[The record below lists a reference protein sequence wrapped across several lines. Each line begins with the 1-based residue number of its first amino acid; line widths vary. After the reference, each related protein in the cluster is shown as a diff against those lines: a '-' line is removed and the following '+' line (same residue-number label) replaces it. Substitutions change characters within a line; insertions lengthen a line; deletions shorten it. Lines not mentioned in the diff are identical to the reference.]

1 MKSVNPYMLRR
12 HQMVREQI
20 TGRGVHDA
28 KVLDA
33 MRNVARE
40 AFVPEQLRNLAYAD
54 RPLPIGEG
62 QTITQPY
69 LVAAMTEALGLQG
82 GEKVLEI
89 GTGSGYAAAVLAS
102 IAREVHTVE
111 RIAALAKQA
120 RATLRRLGYDTVNVV
135 EGDGTLGWPGA
146 APYDAIVVTAE
157 GPRIPPSL
165 RAQLKPGGRLVM
177 PVSEGELEQFLVRLT
192 RSANGG
198 DKAEK
203 LHPVFFVP
211 LIGAEGWSSAERSSI
226 DQVGAIE
233 PVRSAG

>member
-120 RATLRRLGYDTVNVV
+120 RATLRRLGYDT
-135 EGDGTLGWPGA
+135 
-146 APYDAIVVTAE
+146 
-157 GPRIPPSL
+157 
-165 RAQLKPGGRLVM
+165 
-177 PVSEGELEQFLVRLT
+177 
-192 RSANGG
+192 
-198 DKAEK
+198 
-203 LHPVFFVP
+203 
-211 LIGAEGWSSAERSSI
+211 
-226 DQVGAIE
+226 
-233 PVRSAG
+233 